1 MATALR
7 KTDTADAQRRFL
19 LGGALMMGIA
29 AFLGVVGG
37 LLSSDLTASL
47 PFVYLLPWIFGLL
60 ALLATPTLILHYR
73 GRLTLYDPLVFATW
87 SYFFPAF
94 VIGGLMLTAGWSDPY
109 YLTFIQDAEFN
120 LPYTI
125 ALIMLGFAGLAAGY
139 FTPFGVRAGAA
150 VSRIIPRRDFDSSVM
165 LMPGLFLL
173 ILGTF
178 NTIGALIIGVIGYQ
192 RSDAIESYDGIVFL
206 TTLFWMQGSFI
217 LWYVIF
223 KRGTF
228 DVRAVVLVSLLLLA
242 TIGKALISGNRA
254 SLLQVFIIVILAFLL
269 SGRRLNFRRTVFAG
283 IILSVCLIAGMIYGT
298 TFRHIKG
305 TEAQTSIEQY
315 TENIFETID
324 QVGKFDVG
332 NSLQMA
338 LLGLAERLDT
348 LSSVAVVVSNYEQL
362 APYEESYGL
371 DNNIWK
377 DLSTFFIPRIL
388 WDEKPIASEPRKYSD
403 LYFDYGDN
411 SFAITPIGDLLRNY
425 GPVGV
430 PIGMFLFGIII
441 RFIYRSLI
449 EDQPRTIWRATMYFM
464 LLMAISYEAF
474 YGLLI
479 PFLFKVGL
487 TAAVGLLIVGVV
499 ARLSGFQRTDTPN

>member
-1 MATALR
+1 MATAIR
-7 KTDTADAQRRFL
+7 KRESEETQRKFL
-19 LGGALMMGIA
+19 LGGGLLMCLA
-29 AFLGVVGG
+29 AFLAAIGAV
-37 LLSSDLTASL
+37 LSSDLTASFPHL
-47 PFVYLLPWIFGLL
+47 YLLPWIFALL
-60 ALLATPTLILHYR
+60 AVLATPTLILYYR

-94 VIGGLMLTAGWSDPY
+94 VIGGIMLTAGLSDPY
-109 YLTFIQDAEFN
+109 FLTFIQDAKFN
-120 LPYTI
+120 LPYTVI
-125 ALIMLGFAGLAAGY
+125 LIMLGFVGLAAGY
-139 FTPFGVRAGAA
+139 FSPFGVRAGAA
-150 VSRIIPRRDFDSSVM
+150 IGRLLPQSDFDSSVM

-178 NTIGALIIGVIGYQ
+178 NTLGALIIGVIGYQ

-223 KRGTF
+223 RRGVI
-228 DVRAVVLVSLLLLA
+228 DVKAGVMVALLLFV
-242 TIGKALISGNRA
+242 TIGKALIAGNRA

-269 SGRRLNFRRTVFAG
+269 SGRKLNFRRTVIAG
-283 IILSVCLIAGMIYGT
+283 VILSVCLIAGMVYGT
-298 TFRHIKG
+298 TFRHVKG
-305 TEAQTSIEQY
+305 TEAKTSIDQY

-324 QVGKFDVG
+324 QVGRFDLT
-332 NSLQMA
+332 NSLQMG

-377 DLSTFFIPRIL
+377 DLTTFFIPRIF

-411 SFAITPIGDLLRNY
+411 SFAITPMGDLLRNY

-441 RFIYRSLI
+441 RFLYRSLV
-449 EDQPRTIWRATMYFM
+449 EGQPRTIWRATMYFM

-479 PFLFKVGL
+479 PFLFKVAI

-499 ARLSGFQRTDTPN
+499 ARLSGSHRKLNPN